1 MADKARN
8 LTDKKL
14 EQMEKHLS
22 AIYRRAEKEIQKTA
36 NEYFLKFDEQD
47 KKKLKAVKDGKMTEE
62 QYEQWRK
69 NKLMYG
75 KRFTALKEDI
85 AEQLLN
91 INKIAIAYIN
101 GELPEIY
108 TINYNALADTEG
120 IDIGGYSFTLTDAD
134 TVKNLATSDKTL
146 LPYKMVDGKKD
157 VRWNTK
163 KVNAEVLQ
171 GIIQGESMQKIANRL
186 QNVTEMNRT
195 SAIRNARTTV
205 TSAENKGRFDSY
217 QKAESDGLILQ
228 KEWLSSDQPGRTR
241 KWHLPEAFD
250 NLIVDIDKPF
260 HNGKGDIM
268 FPGDPTASGANVYN
282 CRCSMSAVVKGF
294 KKNKR

>member
-36 NEYFLKFDEQD
+36 DEYFLKFEEQD

-62 QYEQWRK
+62 QYKQWRK

-91 INKIAIAYIN
+91 INKTAIAYIN

-108 TINYNALADTEG
+108 TINYNALADADG
-120 IDIGGYSFTLTDAD
+120 IDVGGYSFTLTDAD
-134 TVKNLATSDKTL
+134 TVKNLAISDKTL
-146 LPYKMVDGKKD
+146 LPYKIVDGKKD

-217 QKAESDGLILQ
+217 LQAEKDGLIL
-228 KEWLSSDQPGRTR
+228 R
-241 KWHLPEAFD
+241 KKWISTNDSRVRHSHAVL
-250 NLIVDIDKPF
+250 
-260 HNGKGDIM
+260 NGETINIHKNFSNGLM
-268 FPGDPTASGANVYN
+268 FPSDPSGVPSEVYN
-282 CRCSMSAVVKGF
+282 CRCAMSSIVVGF
-294 KKNKR
+294 KKVKR

>member
-36 NEYFLKFDEQD
+36 DEYFLKFDEQD

-62 QYEQWRK
+62 QYKQWRK

-91 INKIAIAYIN
+91 INKTAIAYIN

-108 TINYNALADTEG
+108 TINYNALADVKG
-120 IDIGGYSFTLTDAD
+120 VDIGGYSFTLTDAD
-134 TVKNLATSDKTL
+134 AVKNLATSDKTL
-146 LPYKMVDGKKD
+146 LPYKIVDGKKD

-217 QKAESDGLILQ
+217 QKAESDGIIL
-228 KEWLSSDQPGRTR
+228 ERIWLATNDSRTR
-241 KWHLPEAFD
+241 HSHAVLDGETKP
-250 NLIVDIDKPF
+250 IDAPF
-260 HNGKGDIM
+260 SNGLM
-268 FPGDPTASGANVYN
+268 YPGDPNGEPSEIYN
-282 CRCSMSAVVKGF
+282 CRCALIAKVKGF
-294 KKNKR
+294 KKI